1 MKLCIFGLGQGLRIE
16 NGAEMLAKKF
26 KYHIFLLIVV
36 LLNACAGAHPIGPA
50 APGND
55 NPAAGPE
62 ALAHREK
69 IVSLRNDLAA
79 LNGHTNSAEAGQLA
93 ETAISY
99 SYYLAEEYHLVRPP
113 ILHNLLVRIGLRD
126 RGLCYQWTEDLMQ
139 RLYVLELK
147 NFQLHWGVAYRGSEL
162 REHNTVVVTAKGQPF
177 EEGIVLDPW
186 RNSGELYWARVKN
199 DSYPWQ
205 ERLPNE

>member
-1 MKLCIFGLGQGLRIE
+1 LRIE
-16 NGAEMLAKKF
+16 NGLEMLAEKF
-26 KYHIFLLIVV
+26 KYIIFLLIVV
-36 LLNACAGAHPIGPA
+36 LLNACAGAHQSGPA

-62 ALAHREK
+62 ALAYREK
-69 IVSLRNDLAA
+69 IAALRNDLAA
-79 LNGHTNSAEAGQLA
+79 LNGLTNLTEAGQLA

-99 SYYLAEEYHLVRPP
+99 SYHLAEEYRLVRPP

-126 RGLCYQWTEDLMQ
+126 RGLCYQWTEDLMR
-139 RLYVLELK
+139 RLYLLELK
-147 NFQLHWGVAYRGSEL
+147 NFQLHWGVAYRGSEF
-162 REHNTVVVTAKGQPF
+162 REHNTVVVTARGQPF
-177 EEGIVLDPW
+177 AYGIVLDPW

>member
-1 MKLCIFGLGQGLRIE
+1 LRIE
-16 NGAEMLAKKF
+16 NGLEMAAEKF
-26 KYHIFLLIVV
+26 KYIIYLLIVV
-36 LLNACAGAHPIGPA
+36 LLNACVGAHQRGPA
-50 APGND
+50 TSGSD
-55 NPAAGPE
+55 NPAAGPG
-62 ALAHREK
+62 ALAYREK
-69 IVSLRNDLAA
+69 IAVLSKDLAA

-99 SYYLAEEYHLVRPP
+99 SYYLAEEYRLVRPP

-126 RGLCYQWTEDLMQ
+126 RGLCYQWTEDLMK
-139 RLYVLELK
+139 RLYLLELK

-162 REHNTVVVTAKGQPF
+162 REHNTVVVTATGKPF

-186 RNSGELYWARVKN
+186 RNSGELYWARVKT
-199 DSYPWQ
+199 DSYPWK